1 MGDGKALRLDS
12 CVSGGDLSREGVLGG
27 GQAIS
32 LYGMLRFG
40 NIQTER
46 PGRQPECSL
55 GDEDVCNNGN
65 NY

>member
-1 MGDGKALRLDS
+1 M
-12 CVSGGDLSREGVLGG
+12 SGGDLSREGVLGG

-46 PGRQPECSL
+46 PSGQPECSL
-55 GDEDVCNNGN
+55 GDEDVGNNGN